1 MAHPMVRHRP
11 TGDKDDNHRRRGSS
25 SKTVYALR
33 SKRVHGAVI
42 GSRDGSAGMAESVIL
57 ADRLLRRAI
66 VARLLLA
73 SDEAGWRRVF
83 SSARLGALP
92 DGFDQAHWV
101 P

>member
-1 MAHPMVRHRP
+1 
-11 TGDKDDNHRRRGSS
+11 
-25 SKTVYALR
+25 
-33 SKRVHGAVI
+33 
-42 GSRDGSAGMAESVIL
+42 MAESVIL

-66 VARLLLA
+66 MARLLLA

-83 SSARLGALP
+83 TSARLGALP

>member
-1 MAHPMVRHRP
+1 
-11 TGDKDDNHRRRGSS
+11 
-25 SKTVYALR
+25 
-33 SKRVHGAVI
+33 
-42 GSRDGSAGMAESVIL
+42 MAESVIL

-73 SDEAGWRRVF
+73 SDEPGWRRVF

-92 DGFDQAHWV
+92 DGLDQAHWV